1 MRVAVQNLRQKLSID
16 SKAIKRIVFLE
27 EQLYDGAVT
36 QQLIFEITDLY
47 SRFVEYFE
55 YVSDPMKLYFQE
67 KIEALFYKKPVM
79 KALLEQDNLANA
91 PKKKIELLSDDF
103 LKFSDINDLDS
114 SAVNRGSVRTIDQK
128 PLNIDK
134 HRDSK
139 AKKTVD
145 ILFMYKVND
154 QLNKAPHEEDVKVT
168 KRLTDFKNNDVTVR
182 QSLDFQETLVS
193 NKIKERRKR
202 VTDKERSKVSRYHS
216 VGNIPSFDSNTQI
229 LGETFV
235 RNIPAS
241 EAELVQD
248 NLLSP
253 QNEKAEPQIIVED
266 NPDLAEVRASVLE
279 MITEEG
285 SVGKYE
291 SEIKNPPSGVGET
304 KLTFVKK
311 EKEVVFF
318 DPDDIDEGL

>member
-27 EQLYDGAVT
+27 EQLYDGVVS
-36 QQLIFEITDLY
+36 QELIFEVTDIY

-91 PKKKIELLSDDF
+91 PKKKIELLSDNF

-114 SAVNRGSVRTIDQK
+114 SAINRSSVRTIDQK
-128 PLNIDK
+128 PLKIDQ

-154 QLNKAPHEEDVKVT
+154 QLNKTPQEEDIKVS

-193 NKIKERRKR
+193 NKLKERRKR

-216 VGNIPSFDSNTQI
+216 MGNIPSFDSNTQI
-229 LGETFV
+229 LGETFE
-235 RNIPAS
+235 RNVPAS
-241 EAELVQD
+241 QGELVQD
-248 NLLSP
+248 DLLSP
-253 QNEKAEPQIIVED
+253 QNEKADPQITLED
-266 NPDLAEVRASVLE
+266 NPDLAEIRASVLE
-279 MITEEG
+279 MISEEG
-285 SVGKYE
+285 NVGKYE
-291 SEIKNPPSGVGET
+291 SENKNLLNGLGET

-311 EKEVVFF
+311 EKEVVLF
-318 DPDDIDEGL
+318 DPDDNGEGL